1 MKGMAVGYIERTD
14 RAGRKGSGIRPIFT
28 ALAVLSVITFGTG
41 VPGLAAQDVPP
52 VPPGLA
58 EGPPVVDP
66 AQEGPITP
74 GGAFVRS
81 LLLPGWGHLAV
92 GSPTRGA
99 FYIAAQ
105 TATGWM
111 LWKSASRRRTA
122 LRFRRTELRS
132 VEEEIRRGGVLD
144 PDSVR
149 VLAEGSERV
158 ERWDELVERRGDQVE
173 DWVALGLFLVFLGA
187 TDAFVSAHL
196 ADFPE
201 PLSLEVLPRPGG
213 GGWEVG
219 LRVPF
224 GPRRVP

>member
-1 MKGMAVGYIERTD
+1 MRSLNMRPLEWMD
-14 RAGRKGSGIRPIFT
+14 RPGTEGSGMVPMFA
-28 ALAVLSVITFGTG
+28 ALAVFCVLTFGAG
-41 VPGLAAQDVPP
+41 VPGLAAQDVPMA
-52 VPPGLA
+52 PPGLA
-58 EGPPVVDP
+58 GDAPVVDP

-74 GGAFVRS
+74 GGAFARS
-81 LLLPGWGHLAV
+81 LVLPGWGHVAV
-92 GSPTRGA
+92 GAPTRGA

-105 TATGWM
+105 SATGWM

-132 VEEEIRRGGVLD
+132 VEQEIRRGGILD

-149 VLAEGSERV
+149 FLAEGDERV

-173 DWVALGLFLVFLGA
+173 DWAALGLFLVFLGA

-201 PLSLEVLPRPGG
+201 PLSLEVFPRMG

-219 LRVPF
+219 LRLPF
-224 GPRRVP
+224 GSRRLP

>member
-1 MKGMAVGYIERTD
+1 MQPVLL
-14 RAGRKGSGIRPIFT
+14 
-28 ALAVLSVITFGTG
+28 ALAVLCVIILSAGVTG
-41 VPGLAAQDVPP
+41 LDAQEVPAA
-52 VPPGLA
+52 PPGLA
-58 EGPPVVDP
+58 GDAPVVDP
-66 AQEGPITP
+66 AQDGPITP
-74 GGAFVRS
+74 GGAFARS
-81 LLLPGWGHLAV
+81 LVLPGWGHLAV
-92 GSPTRGA
+92 GAPTRGA

-132 VEEEIRRGGVLD
+132 VEEEIRRGGILD

-149 VLAEGSERV
+149 FLAEGNERV
-158 ERWDELVERRGDQVE
+158 ERWDELVERRGEQVE
-173 DWVALGLFLVFLGA
+173 DWAALGLFLVFLGA

-201 PLSLEVLPRPGG
+201 PLSLEVFPRVGG

-219 LRVPF
+219 LRFPF
-224 GPRRVP
+224 GPRRLP